1 MISLLFS
8 ILMGALIGYGTNTL
22 AVEMLFRPYTPKY
35 IGKWKLPFTPG
46 LIPKEQGRI
55 ADSLGE
61 LIEKELFAPE
71 VVSKALDTPEA
82 KASIGAWLDQLFA
95 TAAASE
101 KTPRELF
108 VEVFGEEEYIQ
119 KREDLSSLLCTYLVK
134 KATQAKLGESF
145 ARQLSHRTDEK
156 LPFLR
161 SGSLEDM
168 YVNTLGKLIDR
179 ELEKSLPEIVQQY
192 VYREAGTFLGT
203 PLSVTVK
210 KYEGELPRLK
220 DGLMGLIHAAII
232 GALPQLLSSG
242 HIKNLVVSRIDSLE
256 PRELNTMLK
265 GLMKKELAA
274 IEWLGALLGGILGAV
289 TYFAGRLF

>member
-46 LIPKEQGRI
+46 LIPKEQGCI

-161 SGSLEDM
+161 SGSLEDV

-242 HIKNLVVSRIDSLE
+242 HIKNLVVSRIDSLA
-256 PRELNTMLK
+256 PRELNL
-265 GLMKKELAA
+265 
-274 IEWLGALLGGILGAV
+274 
-289 TYFAGRLF
+289 

>member
-46 LIPKEQGRI
+46 LIPKEQGCI

-161 SGSLEDM
+161 SGSLEDV

-242 HIKNLVVSRIDSLE
+242 HIKNLVVSRIDSLA

>member
-8 ILMGALIGYGTNTL
+8 ILMGALIGYGTNAL
-22 AVEMLFRPYTPKY
+22 AVEMLFRPYAPKY

-101 KTPRELF
+101 KTPRELL

-119 KREDLSSLLCTYLVK
+119 KREDFSSLLCTYLVK

-161 SGSLEDM
+161 SGSLEDV

-242 HIKNLVVSRIDSLE
+242 HIKNLVVSRIDSLA
-256 PRELNTMLK
+256 PRELNTILK

>member
-1 MISLLFS
+1 MVSLLFS
-8 ILMGALIGYGTNTL
+8 ILMGAVIGFGTNAL

-35 IGKWKLPFTPG
+35 IGKRRLPFTPG

-55 ADSLGE
+55 ADSLGN
-61 LIEKELFAPE
+61 LIEKELFSPE
-71 VVSKALDTPEA
+71 IISNALETPEA
-82 KASIGAWLDQLFA
+82 KGAIGTWLDQLFDSASA
-95 TAAASE
+95 TQ
-101 KTPRELF
+101 KTPRELLIQ
-108 VEVFGEEEYIQ
+108 VFGEEIYIQ
-119 KREDLSSLLCTYLVK
+119 KREELSALLCNYIVK

-161 SGSLEDM
+161 SGSLEDV

-179 ELEKSLPEIVQQY
+179 ELERSLPEIIQQY
-192 VYREAGTFLGT
+192 VYREAGSFLGT
-203 PLSVTVK
+203 PLSVTLK
-210 KYEGELPRLK
+210 NHERELPKLK
-220 DGLMGLIHAAII
+220 ESILELIHASIA

-242 HIKNLVVSRIDSLE
+242 EIKRLVVTRINSLR
-256 PRELNTMLK
+256 PKELNDMLRA
-265 GLMKKELAA
+265 LMKKELAA

>member
-8 ILMGALIGYGTNTL
+8 ILMGALIGYGTNAL
-22 AVEMLFRPYTPKY
+22 AVEMLFRPYAPKY
-35 IGKWKLPFTPG
+35 IGKRKLPFTPG

-101 KTPRELF
+101 KTPRELL

-161 SGSLEDM
+161 SGSLEDV

-242 HIKNLVVSRIDSLE
+242 HIKNLVVSRIDSLA

>member
-8 ILMGALIGYGTNTL
+8 ILMGALIGYGTNAL
-22 AVEMLFRPYTPKY
+22 AVEMLFRPYAPKY

-101 KTPRELF
+101 KTPRELL

-161 SGSLEDM
+161 SGSLEDV

-242 HIKNLVVSRIDSLE
+242 HIKNLVVSRIDSLT

>member
-8 ILMGALIGYGTNTL
+8 ILMGALIGYGTNAL
-22 AVEMLFRPYTPKY
+22 AVEMLFRPYAPKY

-82 KASIGAWLDQLFA
+82 KASIGAWLEQLFA

-101 KTPRELF
+101 KTPRELL

-161 SGSLEDM
+161 SGSLEDV

-220 DGLMGLIHAAII
+220 DGFMGLIHAAII

-242 HIKNLVVSRIDSLE
+242 HIKNLVVSRIDSLT

>member
-8 ILMGALIGYGTNTL
+8 ILMGALIGYGTNAL
-22 AVEMLFRPYTPKY
+22 AVEMLFRPYAPKY

-95 TAAASE
+95 TATASE
-101 KTPRELF
+101 KTPRELL

-161 SGSLEDM
+161 SGSLEDV

-242 HIKNLVVSRIDSLE
+242 HIKNLVVSRIDSLA

>member
-8 ILMGALIGYGTNTL
+8 ILMGALIGYGTNAL
-22 AVEMLFRPYTPKY
+22 AVEMLFRPYAPKY

-101 KTPRELF
+101 KTPRELL

-161 SGSLEDM
+161 SGSLEDV

-232 GALPQLLSSG
+232 GVLPQLLSSG
-242 HIKNLVVSRIDSLE
+242 HIKNLVVSRIDSLA

>member
-1 MISLLFS
+1 MVSILFS
-8 ILMGALIGYGTNTL
+8 ILMGAVIGYGTNTL
-22 AVEMLFRPYTPKY
+22 AVEMLFRPFTPKY
-35 IGKWKLPFTPG
+35 IGKWRLPFTPG

-61 LIEKELFAPE
+61 LIEKELFYPE
-71 VVSKALDTPEA
+71 TVSEALSTPEA
-82 KASIGAWLDQLFA
+82 KASIASWLDQLFA
-95 TAAASE
+95 SAAASDR
-101 KTPRELF
+101 TPRELLI
-108 VEVFGEEEYIQ
+108 ETFGAEEYIQ
-119 KREDLSSLLCTYLVK
+119 KREDLSAFLCTYLVK

-161 SGSLEDM
+161 SGSLEDV

-179 ELEKSLPEIVQQY
+179 ELEKSLPEIVQNY
-192 VYREAGTFLGT
+192 VYVEAGAFLGT

-210 KYEGELPRLK
+210 KHEQELPKLK
-220 DGLMGLIHAAII
+220 NSLMGLIHATIL
-232 GALPQLLSSG
+232 GALPQLLASG
-242 HIKNLVVSRIDSLE
+242 EIKRLVVKRINTLE
-256 PRELNTMLK
+256 PRELNALLK
-265 GLMKKELAA
+265 GLMKKELHA

>member
-8 ILMGALIGYGTNTL
+8 ILMGALIGYGTNAL
-22 AVEMLFRPYTPKY
+22 AVEMLFRPYAPKY

-101 KTPRELF
+101 KTPRELL

-161 SGSLEDM
+161 SGSLEDV

-242 HIKNLVVSRIDSLE
+242 HIKNLVVSRIDSLA

>member
-8 ILMGALIGYGTNTL
+8 ILMGALIGYGTNAL
-22 AVEMLFRPYTPKY
+22 AVEMLFRPYAPKY

-55 ADSLGE
+55 ANSLGE

-145 ARQLSHRTDEK
+145 ARQLSHRTNEK

-161 SGSLEDM
+161 SGSLEDV

-192 VYREAGTFLGT
+192 VYREAGAFLGT

-210 KYEGELPRLK
+210 KYEGELPKLK
-220 DGLMGLIHAAII
+220 DSLMGLIHAAII

-242 HIKNLVVSRIDSLE
+242 QIKRLVVSRIDSLE

>member
-8 ILMGALIGYGTNTL
+8 ILMGALIGYGTNAL
-22 AVEMLFRPYTPKY
+22 AVEMLFRPYAPKY

-101 KTPRELF
+101 KTPRELL

-161 SGSLEDM
+161 SGSLEDV

-242 HIKNLVVSRIDSLE
+242 HIKNLVVSRIDSLA

-274 IEWLGALLGGILGAV
+274 IEWLGALLGGILGAI